1 MPILVFL
8 DPSVVDL
15 WSDVRDRQADVRRA
29 SSLNAS
35 PYGGGGITMCY
46 IPHIHRHDP
55 LIVPLYAV
63 SFATRT
69 RRQRSI

>member
-15 WSDVRDRQADVRRA
+15 WPDVRDRQADVRRA

-35 PYGGGGITMCY
+35 PMGAG
-46 IPHIHRHDP
+46 
-55 LIVPLYAV
+55 A
-63 SFATRT
+63 
-69 RRQRSI
+69 